1 MNYVVFES
9 GGKQYKVQKGDT
21 LEVEKVKNDG
31 KSVIFDK
38 VLLQVEDG
46 KVTIGTPYISGLTVK
61 ADIKGEKKGEKI
73 DVMRFHAKSRHRR
86 HIGFRHA
93 LTTVEIKDFATQKS
107 SAREKKV

>member
-9 GGKQYKVQKGDT
+9 GGKQYKVTKGDI
-21 LEVEKVKNDG
+21 LDVEKVENDG

-46 KVTIGTPYISGLTVK
+46 AVNIGTPYITGLTVK
-61 ADIKGEKKGEKI
+61 ASIKAEKKGEKI
-73 DVMRFHAKSRHRR
+73 DIRRFHAKSRHRR

-93 LTTVEIKDFATQKS
+93 LTTVQIDNIELKKA
-107 SAREKKV
+107 SAREKKA